1 MIRANKPLSKAGRI
15 VILTGA
21 GISKESGLET
31 FRDPG
36 GIWARVRVEDVAT
49 PDAFARD
56 PQRVHA
62 FYNARRQGLL
72 SANVA
77 PNPAHAALAHLEAEW
92 PGEVL
97 LVTQNIDDLH
107 ERAGARNLI
116 HMHGEILT
124 ALCTLCRGISP
135 WRHDM
140 DAASQCPACGRAGS
154 LRVNVVWFGE
164 MPYEM
169 ERIYRAL
176 AACDLFLSIGT
187 SGNVYPAAGFVEEVR
202 GAGHGHTVE
211 LNLEPS
217 QGHSSFAER
226 AYGRASEIVPAFV
239 TRLLEDGG

>member
-1 MIRANKPLSKAGRI
+1 MTGRI

-31 FRDPG
+31 FRDPD

-49 PDAFARD
+49 PQAFARD
-56 PQRVHA
+56 PERVHA

-72 SANVA
+72 AENVQ
-77 PNPAHAALAHLEAEW
+77 PNAAHLALARLEAEW

-116 HMHGEILT
+116 HMHGELLKARCT
-124 ALCTLCRGISP
+124 ACGGIHP

-140 DAASQCPACGRAGS
+140 DAASPCPDCGHAGV

-164 MPYEM
+164 MPFEM
-169 ERIYRAL
+169 DRIYGAL

-202 GAGHGHTVE
+202 MAGRGHTVE

-217 QGHSSFAER
+217 EGQSLFAER
-226 AYGRASEIVPAFV
+226 TYGPASEIVPAFV
-239 TRLLEDGG
+239 ERLLGAGR